1 MTSGNNNGVVPMDEF
16 TPDIGAT
23 DSAAAQQQKQQPSPS
38 APAPVTPVG
47 STTDDQKLSVR
58 NKLLLFEMLL
68 LTLSVMATETTVTP
82 ALPRITEQ
90 YPEHQSWVPWTL
102 AAYNVV
108 GSVWTPIAG
117 SLGDIFGVKWVTMAS
132 LAIYLVGEIGCALS
146 NSIFMLIGFRA
157 VQGVGMGIFVLC
169 FTAIKRTFP
178 PKWVPVSLGIVSSMF
193 SVGVSFGL
201 VGGAGIIKLL
211 RHTRWEYVFFVYVP
225 FIVVVLIAMYFT
237 MPDVKT
243 DKSRRIDWIGAV
255 PLGVGVT
262 AFLMGLTL
270 SDTRGWTDGAV
281 LGLVIGGVAVL
292 AVFVLVELR
301 VKDPMVDVRLLFTR
315 DMLTIGSV
323 AFLVGFALFST
334 FQTLPFLYQFKF
346 GITDPLTVGLLLLP
360 FGLAQ
365 LPIAPVAAVL
375 GKRVGF
381 YSVVTTGFVLLTLAF
396 GLYIAFDSTQ
406 LQAIFINI
414 VCGAAMGCVMV
425 SIMNIISEH
434 TTPAQFGSASGT
446 NMLLRIFGGA
456 VGPVVVNLILYRGA
470 ATFSRPIG
478 ATEYPTSD
486 SSDAVVRTVS
496 IKIPVEEGY
505 RNSFA
510 AMCAASAAALLAC
523 QVLSHKFRSCGK
535 KKQSIEAGTAPTDAS
550 VTVAVTEVEPTSH

>member
-1 MTSGNNNGVVPMDEF
+1 MTNGEIPMDEF
-16 TPDIGAT
+16 TPDIRAT
-23 DSAAAQQQKQQPSPS
+23 GSAVQQLKQQPSS

-68 LTLSVMATETTVTP
+68 LTMSVMATESTVTP
-82 ALPRITEQ
+82 ALPRIAEQ

-169 FTAIKRTFP
+169 FTAIKHTFP
-178 PKWVPVSLGIVSSMF
+178 QKWVPVSLGIVSSMF

-225 FIVVVLIAMYFT
+225 FIVVVLIAVYFT
-237 MPDVKT
+237 MPDVKK

-255 PLGVGVT
+255 PLGIGVT

-292 AVFVLVELR
+292 GVFVLVELR

-323 AFLVGFALFST
+323 AFFVGFVLFST
-334 FQTLPFLYQFKF
+334 FQTQPFLFQFKF

-365 LPIAPVAAVL
+365 LCVAPVAAVI

-381 YSVVTTGFVLLTLAF
+381 YSVVTTGFVLLTLAC
-396 GLYIAFDSTQ
+396 GLYIAFDSTKV
-406 LQAIFINI
+406 QAIFINI
-414 VCGAAMGCVMV
+414 LSGAAVGCVMV
-425 SIMNIISEH
+425 SIMNIVSEH
-434 TTPAQFGSASGT
+434 TTPTQFGSASGT
-446 NMLLRIFGGA
+446 NMLLRILGSA
-456 VGPVVVNLILYRGA
+456 VGPIVINLILYRGA
-470 ATFSRPIG
+470 FTVSRPIG
-478 ATEYPTSD
+478 APEYPTSD
-486 SSDAVVRTVS
+486 SSDAVMRTVS

-550 VTVAVTEVEPTSH
+550 VSVTVIEVEPAPL